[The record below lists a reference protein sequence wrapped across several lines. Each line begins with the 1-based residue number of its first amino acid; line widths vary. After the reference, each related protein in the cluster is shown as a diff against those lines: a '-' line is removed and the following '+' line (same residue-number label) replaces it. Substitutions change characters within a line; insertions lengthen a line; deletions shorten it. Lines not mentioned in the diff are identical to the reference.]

1 MRRAVPIPIAV
12 TAALTALVTY
22 GLVSIQPYLG
32 WHVVPE
38 RMIRD
43 YVIALFVCKE
53 DVRQGAEALT
63 QLKEIYGFWREE
75 LLPSGIHHWVVR
87 CEEFG
92 PIPEFGPHL
101 ERWLQ

>member
-1 MRRAVPIPIAV
+1 MRRALLIPVAV
-12 TAALTALVTY
+12 TAGLTAVAVY
-22 GLVSIQPYLG
+22 GLVSTQPYLA
-32 WHVVPE
+32 WRYVPE

-63 QLKEIYGFWREE
+63 QLREIYGFWREE
-75 LLPSGIHHWVVR
+75 LLPSGIDYWVVR
-87 CEEFG
+87 CEELG

-101 ERWLQ
+101 EQWLQ